1 MSAAEKIISLS
12 SRRVAAEGKSRMQEG
27 FVAVPNEMF
36 DALLAADLTGRQFK
50 VAMAIVRKTL
60 GYGKT
65 EDDMTITQIA
75 ELAGIH
81 RPDASKAFQQLLDF
95 KVISARKGRHGQ
107 ITSINHSSQWDFQPS
122 QNATESTTNVAKHY
136 VQPSQN
142 ATHNRQPQQTVE
154 EPNGSLSSAKPK
166 TAKLPC
172 PHEQLIAL
180 YHEELPTCRQVREWN
195 DSRKSFMRARW
206 NEKLAAGKYTDLQT
220 GLAYWKRLF
229 AYINRSDFLT
239 GRAEPASG
247 RKQFVA
253 DLEWIIRPSN
263 FAKIVEG
270 KYHEEAQQ

>member
-1 MSAAEKIISLS
+1 MLC
-12 SRRVAAEGKSRMQEG
+12 
-27 FVAVPNEMF
+27 
-36 DALLAADLTGRQFK
+36 
-50 VAMAIVRKTL
+50 
-60 GYGKT
+60 
-65 EDDMTITQIA
+65 
-75 ELAGIH
+75 
-81 RPDASKAFQQLLDF
+81 AS
-95 KVISARKGRHGQ
+95 
-107 ITSINHSSQWDFQPS
+107 
-122 QNATESTTNVAKHY
+122 
-136 VQPSQN
+136 
-142 ATHNRQPQQTVE
+142 
-154 EPNGSLSSAKPK
+154 SSAV
-166 TAKLPC
+166 LGC
-172 PHEQLIAL
+172 LQLDTVVA
-180 YHEELPTCRQVREWN
+180 ELPTCRQVREWN

>member
-36 DALLAADLTGRQFK
+36 DALLSADLTGRQLK
-50 VAMAIVRKTL
+50 VALAIVRKTL
-60 GYGKT
+60 GFGKT
-65 EDDMTITQIA
+65 EDDMTITQIS
-75 ELAGIH
+75 ELARIH
-81 RPDASKAFQQLLDF
+81 RPNASKAFQQLIDM
-95 KVISARKGRHGQ
+95 KVVSARKGRHGFFV
-107 ITSINHSSQWDFQPS
+107 SISHHSTWDFGAY
-122 QNATESTTNVAKHY
+122 QNDTESDTNVSKQY
-136 VQPSQN
+136 GQSYQN
-142 ATHNRQPQQTVE
+142 DTHNRQPQQTVE

-166 TAKLPC
+166 TAKVPC

-195 DSRKSFMRARW
+195 DSRKSYMRARW
-206 NEKLAAGKYTDLQT
+206 NEKLAAGKYHDLQT

-229 AYINRSDFLT
+229 AYIGRSDFLT
-239 GRAEPASG
+239 GRAEPAPG

-270 KYHEEAQQ
+270 KYHEETQS